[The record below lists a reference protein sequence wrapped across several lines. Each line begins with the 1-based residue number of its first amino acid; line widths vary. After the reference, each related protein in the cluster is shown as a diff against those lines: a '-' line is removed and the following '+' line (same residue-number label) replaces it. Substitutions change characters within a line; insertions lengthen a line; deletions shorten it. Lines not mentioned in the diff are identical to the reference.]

1 MILRNCDILTLDE
14 PTPQIENMAIE
25 RECIIAVGAEEDI
38 VNLAGPQTEIV
49 NLEGRT
55 VLPGLVDAHIH
66 LEKYALNLD
75 RVDCEVSSLEDCLK
89 RVKKATENASPGEWI
104 LGHGW
109 NQNDWERYGT
119 ASDLDLIAPNNPIYL
134 TAKSLHAGWAN
145 TCALQRANV
154 GSSTPDPH
162 DGYIQRDTKGYPIG
176 ILFEGAM
183 RLMSEALPTP
193 TASDIAAII
202 PPAQEKLWRYGIT
215 GLHNFDGQRCSQ
227 ALELLRAR
235 GDLGLRV
242 VNNIQLDDLDNTI
255 NLGVGT
261 GDGDLWIRT
270 GNLKIYADGA
280 LGPRTAAMLAPYNHA
295 PDNTG
300 IIFYSKEELL
310 EIFIR
315 AVENNLAMAV
325 HAIGDRA
332 NRDVLDAF
340 EELRHYEN
348 KQNLPRR
355 QHRIEHLQ
363 LLHPDD
369 VPRPA
374 ILDIAVSMQPFHAI
388 SDMEMAMHY
397 WGGRS
402 RYAYAWRS
410 QLHAGAR
417 MVFGSDA
424 PVETPNPFWGLHA
437 AVTRKHLDESPGT
450 EGWIPNER
458 IDLRDALIAYTQGPA
473 HVAGLDMNLGKLA
486 EGFLADV
493 IVLEANPFK
502 CSTREL
508 ADLLPVGTMVGGAWR
523 YRTF

>member
-1 MILRNCDILTLDE
+1 MILRNGVILTLDE
-14 PTPQIENMAIE
+14 RTPQVENMAIE
-25 RECIIAVGAEEDI
+25 REHIIAVGAEDDI

-75 RVDCEVSSLEDCLK
+75 RVDCEVSSLEDCLE
-89 RVKKATENASPGEWI
+89 RVRKVIEEASPDEWI

-109 NQNDWERYGT
+109 NQNDWDRYGT

-145 TCALQRANV
+145 TYALERANV
-154 GSSTPDPH
+154 GPSTPDPP
-162 DGYIQRDTKGYPIG
+162 DGHIQRNTEGEATG

-183 RLMSEALPTP
+183 SLMTNALPAP
-193 TASDIAAII
+193 TASDIATTIR
-202 PPAQEKLWRYGIT
+202 PAQERLWRYGIT
-215 GLHNFDGQRCSQ
+215 SLHNFDGPRCMQ
-227 ALELLRAR
+227 ALDLLRAR

-242 VNNIQLDDLDNTI
+242 VNNIQFDDLDRTL
-255 NLGVGT
+255 NLGVNT
-261 GDGDLWIRT
+261 GDGDSWLRT
-270 GNLKIYADGA
+270 GNLKIFADGA

-300 IIFYSKEELL
+300 VIFYSKEELL
-310 EIFIR
+310 DIFTR
-315 AVENNLAMAV
+315 AVEGGLTMAV

-332 NRDVLDAF
+332 NRDVLDTF
-340 EELRHYEN
+340 EELRHYED
-348 KQNLPRR
+348 KHGLPRR

-374 ILDIAVSMQPFHAI
+374 MLDLVVSMQPIHAI
-388 SDMEMAMHY
+388 SDMEMAMRY
-397 WGGRS
+397 WGERT
-402 RYAYAWRS
+402 RFAYAWYS

-417 MVFGSDA
+417 IVFGSDA
-424 PVETPNPFWGLHA
+424 PVESPNPFWGLHA
-437 AVTRKHLDESPGT
+437 AVTRQHLDGSPGPK
-450 EGWIPNER
+450 GWIPNER
-458 IDLRDALIAYTQGPA
+458 LDLRDALIAYTQGPA
-473 HVAGLDMNLGKLA
+473 HVAGLEMKLGKLV

-508 ADLLPVGTMVGGAWR
+508 ADLIPAGTMVGGTWR